1 MTIKIDK
8 KIASCVIKKPDMPE
22 LKSLSAMLIKRDDV
36 VEGKTYKIKPPT
48 AEHALY
54 VTINSQNGKPIE
66 MFINSQ
72 NVGHYQWVQTITRLV
87 SAIFRKGGDVSFVA
101 DEFAVIC
108 DPNGG
113 YWGKDYINVDKK
125 KFYPSVIAEV
135 GAVLKDYSTDKPTI
149 SASEY
154 PDHATQCGKCNEKSV
169 VIVDGCP
176 TCLNCGDSKCG

>member
-1 MTIKIDK
+1 MATKISK
-8 KIASCVIKKPDMPE
+8 KITGYAIKKDDVAQSVEPTPV
-22 LKSLSAMLIKRDDV
+22 LIKRDDV
-36 VEGKTYKIKPPT
+36 VHGTTYKIKPPS

-72 NVGHYQWVQTITRLV
+72 NVEHYQWVQTITRLV

-101 DEFAVIC
+101 DELAVIC

-113 YWGKDYINVDKK
+113 YWGKDYVNEGKK
-125 KFYPSVIAEV
+125 KFYSSVIAEI
-135 GAVLKDYSTDKPTI
+135 GAVLKDYSTDK
-149 SASEY
+149 ALEY
-154 PDHATQCGKCNEKSV
+154 PNHATPCSKCKEKSV
-169 VIVDGCP
+169 VIIDGCP